1 MKDLEERVEIN
12 ENRNDAHDK
21 DITELMRLLNEK
33 ADKSITDEVKFLKQ
47 AVDEISREWEQFRVI
62 KNDIEQVN
70 KRCENLDRT
79 ISSLEERM
87 DMIKE
92 SINGCLRD
100 IENLLKTLQEDFE
113 KLEKEANRQG
123 GLIIK
128 INQRI
133 DTLEI
138 KIDGLDKYLQNGMLG
153 SNNIGGDSTQ
163 EVNKLR
169 ELLESLKRELLKLKE
184 ENYQRNKEVDEE
196 LEKKVDKADLIEFER
211 LMRDRM
217 EANEK
222 ALQKAKNDLRKALR
236 ILDDRVKK
244 LADQTRSRGPSME
257 REDAI
262 LAK

>member
-1 MKDLEERVEIN
+1 
-12 ENRNDAHDK
+12 
-21 DITELMRLLNEK
+21 
-33 ADKSITDEVKFLKQ
+33 
-47 AVDEISREWEQFRVI
+47 
-62 KNDIEQVN
+62 
-70 KRCENLDRT
+70 
-79 ISSLEERM
+79 
-87 DMIKE
+87 MIKE